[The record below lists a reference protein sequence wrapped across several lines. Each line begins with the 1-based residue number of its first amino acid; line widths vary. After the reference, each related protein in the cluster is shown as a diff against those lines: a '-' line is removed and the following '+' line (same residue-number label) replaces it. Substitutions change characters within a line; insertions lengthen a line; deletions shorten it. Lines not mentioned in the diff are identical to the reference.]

1 MYANTKN
8 IANMYWLKEEICWNY
23 MNKMKENYLSGQMY
37 KEYIMKEGID
47 FGRVVKSMVILSEI
61 FKNDHVICMQKII
74 RNSTPKLLFT
84 IKITF
89 NLI

>member
-1 MYANTKN
+1 
-8 IANMYWLKEEICWNY
+8 MYWLKEEICWNY